1 MEVGDMSSGANP
13 QTTQQTQNVSQN
25 TNSVTGPNPFVQPF
39 LQMGIQQLANNFAA
53 NPTAPGYYPGSTIA
67 PASAA
72 TQAAQGALFARG
84 ASGSPFMPAATGL
97 VNDTLNGKY
106 LDPSQNPWLQAALQ
120 AGYNTQDQQFNNVQ
134 VPALRAQFEGS
145 GRNLGGA
152 DMSNGQALLNL
163 NQTQSNATA
172 QAEEGAYNNERNI
185 QQQTLGMLPS
195 FQNMDYQNIAAMGQ
209 AGANT
214 DAANQAAID
223 AAVARYNYGTTAQ
236 PNYIS
241 DFLARIGAG
250 YPGGQTTSTG
260 TSSGTSY
267 GTITPA
273 SNPTASGIGAGLGA
287 LGTIA
292 QFLPFIPGIGPSDV
306 RLKKNVRGPIG
317 RTNSGHNLYSYEF
330 LGSDKPEIGVLAQ
343 EVERTDPDAV
353 VTHPSGYKMVNYGRA
368 LAAPGGLM

>member
-1 MEVGDMSSGANP
+1 
-13 QTTQQTQNVSQN
+13 
-25 TNSVTGPNPFVQPF
+25 
-39 LQMGIQQLANNFAA
+39 
-53 NPTAPGYYPGSTIA
+53 
-67 PASAA
+67 
-72 TQAAQGALFARG
+72 
-84 ASGSPFMPAATGL
+84 
-97 VNDTLNGKY
+97 
-106 LDPSQNPWLQAALQ
+106 
-120 AGYNTQDQQFNNVQ
+120 
-134 VPALRAQFEGS
+134 LRAQFEGS

-152 DMSNGQALLNL
+152 DMGNVGQALLNL

-250 YPGGQTTSTG
+250 YLGGQTTSTG

-273 SNPTASGIGAGLGA
+273 SNPTASTIGAILNGLGTV
-287 LGTIA
+287 LP
-292 QFLPFIPGIGPSDV
+292 FLPSDA
-306 RLKKNVRGPIG
+306 RLKKNIKPIG
-317 RTNSGHNLYSYEF
+317 RSYSGHNLYSYEF
-330 LGSDKPEIGVLAQ
+330 LGSGKPQIGVLAQ
-343 EVERTDPDAV
+343 EVERADPEAV
-353 VTHPSGYKMVNYGRA
+353 VTHPAGYKMVDYSRA
-368 LAAPGGLM
+368 LAAPGGLT